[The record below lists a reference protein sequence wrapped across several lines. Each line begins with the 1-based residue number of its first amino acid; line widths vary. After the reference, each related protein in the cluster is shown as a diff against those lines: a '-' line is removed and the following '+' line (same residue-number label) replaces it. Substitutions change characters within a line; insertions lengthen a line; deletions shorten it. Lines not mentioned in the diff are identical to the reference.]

1 MGVLSYI
8 PEGRENRISR
18 IELNHLIG
26 MGDFSIR
33 RVIAR
38 ESLTTPIINN
48 GDGYYIPD
56 FSNRE
61 DRAEAKKYSEAM
73 KRRAYAELARA
84 RVIDGYLG
92 SVEGGNI
99 YKSARMLANLTQKQ
113 VAEATGMT
121 VPEIS
126 KIENGRTMPTA
137 EQHKAIEKVCGVKI

>member
-18 IELNHLIG
+18 IELNHLLG

-56 FSNRE
+56 FSNSA
-61 DRAEAKKYSEAM
+61 DVAEAKRYSETM

-84 RVIDGYLG
+84 RVIDGFIG
-92 SVEGGNI
+92 VVEQGNI
-99 YKSARMLANLTQKQ
+99 YKSARNLANLTQRQ
-113 VAEATGMT
+113 LAEKTGMT

-137 EQHKAIEKVCGVKI
+137 EQHKAIERACGVKI